1 MRTADLI
8 ELLARDARAASPGLV
23 NRKLLTALAAGGA
36 IALAIVALGLRCQP
50 LLAAAH
56 QPWFWMKA
64 TYTGLLTVAG
74 MVMVRRLS
82 VPGAKVGTAPPMVAA
97 LIVLAML
104 ALGATQILAATPAGR
119 LTLWLG
125 HTWKVCSPLI
135 LLLAIPI
142 YACLIAAIRAL
153 AATRPALT
161 GAAAGLAA
169 GALAGTLYGLH
180 CPEQAAA
187 FVVTWYT
194 LGIAA
199 AAALGALAG
208 SRLLRW

>member
-8 ELLARDARAASPGLV
+8 ELLARDVRAAPPRIV
-23 NRKLLTALAAGGA
+23 TRRLLAALAAGGA
-36 IALAIVALGLRCQP
+36 VTLAIVALGLRCQP

-74 MVMVRRLS
+74 IVIVRRLS
-82 VPGAKVGTAPPMVAA
+82 VPGARVGVTPFAAA
-97 LIVLAML
+97 LIVLAM
-104 ALGATQILAATPAGR
+104 ASLGATQILSAPPAGR
-119 LTLWLG
+119 LALWLG

-142 YACLIAAIRAL
+142 YTCLIAAIRTL
-153 AATRPALT
+153 APIRPALT
-161 GAAAGLAA
+161 GAAAGFAA
-169 GALAGTLYGLH
+169 GALAATFYGLH

-199 AAALGALAG
+199 AAAVGAIAG